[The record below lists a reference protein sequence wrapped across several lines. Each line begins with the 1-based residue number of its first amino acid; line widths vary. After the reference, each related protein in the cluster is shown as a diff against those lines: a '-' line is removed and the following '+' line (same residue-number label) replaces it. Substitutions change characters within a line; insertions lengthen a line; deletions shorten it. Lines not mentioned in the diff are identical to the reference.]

1 MEERMPVQGPPHRVA
16 PAPQWHAGT
25 RQPLEVQDAGPMDST
40 RPGALQALQTTEPT
54 LFQPCQPQSP
64 LWLPPAPC
72 GNGHRRIPASW
83 VTMVVHVPRCHQ
95 HPWETATLES
105 TWSPH
110 CSRDLVEGTCEARCG
125 TAMLLSCHSV
135 TRLARLVTL
144 MTWTTRRGAHLG
156 PARGPWFLFI
166 ASSLSKHLKT
176 ITTL

>member
-1 MEERMPVQGPPHRVA
+1 MQVLWTRHARVPCRHSRRLSPPCSNPASHR
-16 PAPQWHAGT
+16 
-25 RQPLEVQDAGPMDST
+25 
-40 RPGALQALQTTEPT
+40 ALSGFHLR
-54 LFQPCQPQSP
+54 
-64 LWLPPAPC
+64 PC
-72 GNGHRRIPASW
+72 GNGHRRIPVSW

-144 MTWTTRRGAHLG
+144 MTWTTHRGAHLG

-166 ASSLSKHLKT
+166 PSSLSKHLKT